1 MRLNIYRVE
10 TPSLSK
16 IAKWKELKGKIC
28 SEGYNDVR
36 KVKKEFHRKGFV
48 AQIYVQR
55 KKKETTSWLHDI
67 NNIFDGEDFVEESF
81 QNKN

>member
-1 MRLNIYRVE
+1 MLENKAKIMRLNIYRVE

-55 KKKETTSWLHDI
+55 KKKKQRVGYMISI
-67 NNIFDGEDFVEESF
+67 IFLME
-81 QNKN
+81 KIL